1 MTDAD
6 RTAFAK
12 AMLMLSETFHEPV
25 STGRLDGYFLG
36 LADLPL
42 EAVTHAIRAAL
53 VACKFFPRPAELRE
67 LAGEGFADVGL
78 IEAMIVKFLW
88 PPGQSCEPFL
98 AMVIQRLGGVRAAG
112 DMPTGVRLSHL
123 KAIVPALV
131 PAALARGIAV
141 PRQSEA
147 PPIAIARP
155 QIGHEEIPRERA
167 TAVLRQITGGK
178 L

>member
-1 MTDAD
+1 MTAD
-6 RTAFAK
+6 ERTTFAMHLGVL
-12 AMLMLSETFHEPV
+12 AETFGETLTKP
-25 STGRLDGYFLG
+25 RLEGYFLG

-88 PPGQSCEPFL
+88 PPGQSCDPFL

-141 PRQSEA
+141 PRQSDA
-147 PPIAIARP
+147 PPIAVARP

-167 TAVLRQITGGK
+167 AAVLRQITGGK